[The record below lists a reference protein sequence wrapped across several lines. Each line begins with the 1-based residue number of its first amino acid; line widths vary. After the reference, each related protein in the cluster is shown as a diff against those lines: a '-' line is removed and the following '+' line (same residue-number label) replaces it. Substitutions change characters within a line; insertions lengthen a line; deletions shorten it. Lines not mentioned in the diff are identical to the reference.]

1 MDDLIDKVVMVHPN
15 LTHDPA
21 DKRGQTGKITS
32 IIGENDDVFVRF
44 ADNTISVYTLN
55 SLLLLQ
61 PAPLIQE
68 NLRAGILGADNL
80 EREDVA
86 GILDVYLLHAAGQ
99 TKEALELAISNET
112 LRIATVV
119 FVDDWIDRGYGD
131 DTGRDQGPALGR

>member
-15 LTHDPA
+15 LTNDPA
-21 DKRGQTGKITS
+21 DKRGQTGKITN

-61 PAPLIQE
+61 PAPLILE
-68 NLRAGILGADNL
+68 NLRAGILGTDNL

-86 GILDVYLLHAAGQ
+86 GILDVYLLQAAGQ